1 MTGGSSSNSL
11 IPCNNPPAILLV
23 LPLAILP
30 ANPRNSRAMA
40 NRSKAMVSRNK
51 VTLSNRSRVTRSSLS
66 KAMVRR
72 NPVMVRRSKAML
84 SNPNRVT
91 ELRSKATAKR
101 RCKGT
106 HNLGTPECLAW
117 AVPARPQCKAMC
129 S

>member
-72 NPVMVRRSKAML
+72 SKAML